1 MRPFLIRFGWLSCPG
16 GIIDAATALLLL
28 VRFVA
33 LGGAPASLTVGDHLR
48 DHRPALYWVRDVA
61 AFVMPDPTVT
71 ALFALPVLVFF
82 PLRIVL
88 GLLIGAAAMEAAKR
102 MPRS

>member
-1 MRPFLIRFGWLSCPG
+1 MRPFLILLGGLSCPG

-28 VRFVA
+28 VRLVA

-48 DHRPALYWVRDVA
+48 DHLPALYWVRDVA
-61 AFVMPDPTVT
+61 AIVMPDPAVI
-71 ALFALPVLVFF
+71 AIFALPVLVFS
-82 PLRIVL
+82 PLRIAP
-88 GLLIGAAAMEAAKR
+88 GLLIGAAALEAARR